1 MPSIKDV
8 AEKAGISKS
17 TVSLVINNTGYVSK
31 ETK

>member
-8 AEKAGISKS
+8 VEKAGISKN